1 MLIGPPFPF
10 IGGALQ
16 SEIDFRLSR
25 SVRPRYVV
33 GRWTR
38 LSFAAN
44 ISQVSALLRGL
55 QGLYIPRVRERE
67 KTGQVARGRPGGRG
81 ARQAAQQAPSEP
93 EGLRLPHRGEGDL
106 KAGFRGAVYLLG
118 WGTYRRDRARRDLGH
133 ARRARRARRA
143 DPRGHRDARRHLR

>member
-25 SVRPRYVV
+25 SVRPKYVV

-44 ISQVSALLRGL
+44 ISQGSALLRGL

-67 KTGQVARGRPGGRG
+67 KAGPVARGRPGGRD
-81 ARQAAQQAPSEP
+81 AREAAQQAPPEP
-93 EGLRLPHRGEGDL
+93 EGLRLPHGGKGDPQ
-106 KAGFRGAVYLLG
+106 AGFRGAVSLLG
-118 WGTYRRDRARRDLGH
+118 GGAH
-133 ARRARRARRA
+133 
-143 DPRGHRDARRHLR
+143 RGHRA